1 MKRLVLILMLLISIV
16 NFGAAHTYD
25 AEAMRRRMYE
35 LSDSL
40 DEYEANKRAEKAN
53 RLVVGKF
60 TVIGL
65 LVDDS
70 KFGLA
75 YKAFVLE
82 DSNTGIIY
90 FYDDIEDDDV
100 SEYMNNNHVK
110 IDENKVDYSYPY
122 SGGEEKL
129 REQLRKDDHII
140 LSRTEFNKKRGI
152 N

>member
-1 MKRLVLILMLLISIV
+1 M
-16 NFGAAHTYD
+16 
-25 AEAMRRRMYE
+25 
-35 LSDSL
+35 
-40 DEYEANKRAEKAN
+40 
-53 RLVVGKF
+53 
-60 TVIGL
+60 IGL